1 MSTATRD
8 VPLLSTEEYLVAER
22 EAEQKS
28 EYFGGELV
36 AFAGASPAHN
46 VVVANTIATLVVQLR
61 GRRCTVYPSDLR
73 VHNAVTG
80 SFTYPDLVVVCGEP
94 AFHGHHPDTLLNPTL
109 LIEVLSKTTEQRDR
123 GLKAEHYRQMESVQE
138 YLFIGQEK
146 PHVEHYRRYGAR
158 QWMLTEASDLN
169 DALELPAIGCTLALR
184 DIYDK
189 VDLHG

>member
-8 VPLLSTEEYLVAER
+8 VPLLSPEEYLVAER

-28 EYFGGELV
+28 EYFGGEVV

-46 VVVANTIATLVVQLR
+46 AIVFNLAGVLYPQLR
-61 GRRCTVYPSDLR
+61 GRPCRGFPSDLR
-73 VHNAVTG
+73 VHNPVTG
-80 SFTYPDLVVVCGEP
+80 SFTYPDVVVVCGEP
-94 AFHGHHPDTLLNPTL
+94 VFHDQQRDTLLNPTL
-109 LIEVLSKTTEQRDR
+109 VVEILSESTEQRDR
-123 GLKAEHYRQMESVQE
+123 GIKAEHYRQTESIQE
-138 YLFIGQEK
+138 YLFVRQDK
-146 PHVEHYRRYGAR
+146 PHVEHFRRYGPR